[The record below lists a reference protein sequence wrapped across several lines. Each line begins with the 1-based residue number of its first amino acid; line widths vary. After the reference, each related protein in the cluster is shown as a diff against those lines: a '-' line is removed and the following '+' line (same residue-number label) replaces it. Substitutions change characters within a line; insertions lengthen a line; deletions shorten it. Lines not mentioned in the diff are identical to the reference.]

1 MEQLCV
7 VALSCLLAIILLY
20 GLIELHYFLRMCLC
34 VLLARFVK
42 RRCHILESTTVNG
55 VCLSND
61 VDTLLYHMNNARYFR
76 ELDFARVDFYERTK
90 LYSTIT
96 RLGGSVFQGAA
107 TIRYRRF
114 IRPFH
119 RFKIISRIIYWDEQ
133 SLFMEHRFVRPSDK
147 FIHCIVI
154 CRQRVIDVSMD
165 AIMAEL
171 LPNTSTTPLQA
182 SRHTLSSTASLH
194 PAMVAMGTATSV
206 PATTLEAASQAE
218 NGHVA
223 ATTTLSTGTTTTGT
237 GAGTTG
243 TTALAKLKPPL
254 PPELCKWIEYNDMSS
269 KNLRS
274 GC

>member
-1 MEQLCV
+1 MEQLCY
-7 VALSCLLAIILLY
+7 VALSCLLAIVLLY
-20 GLIELHYFLRMCLC
+20 GLLELHYFLRMCLC

-76 ELDFARVDFYERTK
+76 ELDFARVDFYERTQ
-90 LYSTIT
+90 LYRTIR

-119 RFKIISRIIYWDEQ
+119 RFQINSRIIYWDEQ
-133 SLFMEHRFVRPSDK
+133 SLFMEHRFVRPADK
-147 FIHCIVI
+147 FVHCIVI
-154 CRQRVIDVSMD
+154 CRQRVIDVAME
-165 AIMAEL
+165 AVMAEL
-171 LPNTSTTPLQA
+171 LAKSSTTATQLQA
-182 SRHTLSSTASLH
+182 SRHTLSSTASLQ
-194 PAMVAMGTATSV
+194 PVGIGTATPV
-206 PATTLEAASQAE
+206 PAATLETSQAE
-218 NGHVA
+218 NGHVS
-223 ATTTLSTGTTTTGT
+223 TTT
-237 GAGTTG
+237 
-243 TTALAKLKPPL
+243 AKLKPPL
-254 PPELCKWIEYNDMSS
+254 PPELGKWIEYNEMSS

>member
-1 MEQLCV
+1 MELVCY
-7 VALSCLLAIILLY
+7 VALGCLLALVLLY
-20 GLIELHYFLRMCLC
+20 GLLELHYFLRMCLC

-42 RRCHILESTTVNG
+42 RRCHILETTTVNG
-55 VCLSND
+55 LCLSND

-90 LYSTIT
+90 LYRTIT
-96 RLGGSVFQGAA
+96 KLGGSVFQGAA

-133 SLFMEHRFVRPSDK
+133 SLFMEHRFVRPSDQ

-165 AIMAEL
+165 SVMAEL
-171 LPNTSTTPLQA
+171 LPKTAATPLQA
-182 SRHTLSSTASLH
+182 SRHTLSSTASLQ
-194 PAMVAMGTATSV
+194 PVGMAQALQV
-206 PATTLEAASQAE
+206 PQTTLEAAQAE
-218 NGHVA
+218 NGRVATTVATSTTSTAA
-223 ATTTLSTGTTTTGT
+223 AT
-237 GAGTTG
+237 A
-243 TTALAKLKPPL
+243 TAAAAAYSVKLKPPL